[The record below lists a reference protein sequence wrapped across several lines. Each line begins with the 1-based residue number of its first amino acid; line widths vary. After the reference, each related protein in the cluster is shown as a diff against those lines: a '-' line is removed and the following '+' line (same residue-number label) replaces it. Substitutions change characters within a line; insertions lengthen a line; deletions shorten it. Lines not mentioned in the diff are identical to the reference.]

1 MKTHLKRIGTF
12 LGYTLVFN
20 ITSFMFYFIPAFAAH
35 DFYGPVFLIFGIA
48 QICFTILFFNKIPL
62 PKASED
68 KSLKTDLVL
77 CFIILSLL
85 SIIAAIWR
93 VETDSWSSYIF
104 FNNYFT
110 FTSSADFLD
119 TTGAIIGIYIIEN
132 AIKTY
137 LLYTNFLKKS
147 LSKPICIALSI
158 IMLVAYI
165 VFFFM
170 LVIIESVL

>member
-1 MKTHLKRIGTF
+1 MKAHLTRIGTF

-20 ITSFMFYFIPAFAAH
+20 ILSFVFYFVPAFAAH

-48 QICFTILFFNKIPL
+48 QICFTILFFNKVPL
-62 PKASED
+62 PKVSNE
-68 KSLKTDLVL
+68 KGLKTDLVL
-77 CFIILSLL
+77 CFIILSVL

-93 VETDSWSSYIF
+93 VQTDSWSSYIF

-110 FTSSADFLD
+110 FTLSADFLD
-119 TTGAIIGIYIIEN
+119 TLGVIIGIYIIEN
-132 AIKTY
+132 AIKIF
-137 LLYTNFLKKS
+137 LFYTNISKKS

-158 IMLVAYI
+158 IMIVAYI

-170 LVIIESVL
+170 LVII